1 MTQRKPTPQA
11 RPAIDGRMQ
20 RGIAVHRCCLPALV
34 ANVVPA
40 RQRRMKN
47 CASRARGQA
56 DDDDKV
62 DSRHRARDRNA
73 PDVAQNVAKAS
84 PSATISFLIKR
95 RVRSANR
102 QRSKMIRR

>member
-40 RQRRMKN
+40 RQRRMKKF
-47 CASRARGQA
+47 ASARGQA
-56 DDDDKV
+56 DDDEKV
-62 DSRHRARDRNA
+62 DSRHRARDRNTRRT
-73 PDVAQNVAKAS
+73 S
-84 PSATISFLIKR
+84 PRT
-95 RVRSANR
+95 
-102 QRSKMIRR
+102 